1 MRSQRI
7 TESAAA
13 ALLLIVGPIP
23 RRDSPCPLW
32 QALSAG
38 TFLYVAIMEIFA
50 HELHQPRDVFLKL
63 VLGFVGFAVMGAIKV
78 LLDAD

>member
-1 MRSQRI
+1 M
-7 TESAAA
+7 
-13 ALLLIVGPIP
+13 
-23 RRDSPCPLW
+23 
-32 QALSAG
+32 
-38 TFLYVAIMEIFA
+38 AIMEIFA